1 METENNDMDYSI
13 SSLKEE
19 IDANEQLIDGYL
31 KTAENMKW
39 MAIGAVSL
47 SLFFF
52 IIGSVASGFIGTFLG
67 FLCVRKYNKSIGMAE
82 VYFGV
87 TKYLKFVLQREI
99 TGDTS
104 IPSFLQ

>member
-1 METENNDMDYSI
+1 METEKVNSEYSI

-19 IDANEQLIDGYL
+19 ISANEQIIDSYL
-31 KTAENMKW
+31 KKARNMKW

-47 SLFFF
+47 SLVFLIVGNTF
-52 IIGSVASGFIGTFLG
+52 SVFASLFLG

-87 TKYLKFVLQREI
+87 TKFLKFMLQREV
-99 TGDTS
+99 TGDAS
-104 IPSFLQ
+104 LPGFLN